1 MSSYRSL
8 LVGLVAVLSLL
19 AVARVDA
26 GEVGDAREPGGDRI
40 AVAAATDLKF
50 ALDEIVSAFSGARPG
65 VTVSVA
71 YGSSGSFFAQLERG
85 APFDLF
91 LSADEEYA
99 RRLADAGYTLEAT
112 FRYAVGRIVLWTP
125 RSSGL
130 AVDRVGI
137 AAVRDPTVRHI
148 AIANPRHAPYGRAA
162 EAALRSLGVYE
173 AAADKLVIGE
183 NVAQAAQFV
192 QSGAAEVGII
202 ALSLALAP
210 TMREQGTYWEVPQE
224 AHPRLAQSGVILRG
238 TGNAGGAR
246 AFREFLLGPAGRAIL
261 ARYGF
266 ALP

>member
-1 MSSYRSL
+1 ML
-8 LVGLVAVLSLL
+8 ALSLL
-19 AVARVDA
+19 AAVRISAEKGSDGSELA
-26 GEVGDAREPGGDRI
+26 GGTI
-40 AVAAATDLKF
+40 AVAAAADLKF
-50 ALDEIVSAFSGARPG
+50 ALDEIVNAFAGARPG
-65 VTVSVA
+65 ITVSVA

-99 RRLADAGYTLEAT
+99 RRLADAGHTLEPA

-130 AVDRVGI
+130 TLDRAGI
-137 AAVRDPTVRHI
+137 AAVKDPAVRHI

-162 EAALRSLGVYE
+162 EAALRSLGVY
-173 AAADKLVIGE
+173 AAVADKLVIGE

-192 QSGAAEVGII
+192 QSGAAEVGLI

-210 TMREQGTYWEVPQE
+210 AMREQGTYWEVPQE
-224 AHPRLAQSGVILRG
+224 AYPRLAQSGVILRG

-246 AFREFLLGPAGRAIL
+246 AFRGFLLGPAGRAIL
-261 ARYGF
+261 VRYGF